1 MRDLQQAFVDDPTK
15 FTKSEAVANDSEDII
30 EAFDF
35 DPRSTKRERD
45 ENRFL
50 EILRGNEG
58 SEDSGHGSPPPSAG
72 EDANPAADRTQK
84 FRSVRERPKPRYPLL
99 SDSSSCGGDDN
110 SEHNHTAST
119 SAAAT
124 ASEDAIEVAADRVRR
139 LDLDQRRDTGKGV
152 VAGPWEPCSAQ
163 PEDQADGKGS
173 EDA

>member
-1 MRDLQQAFVDDPTK
+1 MYHKKRPSKTCIVVHTYTERAQNFVLQNLDRGLDQNGFLNHDLYKVSNSSRQ
-15 FTKSEAVANDSEDII
+15 
-30 EAFDF
+30 
-35 DPRSTKRERD
+35 
-45 ENRFL
+45 
-50 EILRGNEG
+50 
-58 SEDSGHGSPPPSAG
+58 
-72 EDANPAADRTQK
+72 

-110 SEHNHTAST
+110 SEHNHTASF
-119 SAAAT
+119 AAAA

-173 EDA
+173 EDAGEVVKVKKKSFWQKLLGKKSNKESGSS

>member
-1 MRDLQQAFVDDPTK
+1 MKHLERHLSMKKTIRKKMMRDLQQAFVDDPTK
-15 FTKSEAVANDSEDII
+15 FTKTCSEANCKAGNDSEDII

-84 FRSVRERPKPRYPLL
+84 VHK
-99 SDSSSCGGDDN
+99 
-110 SEHNHTAST
+110 
-119 SAAAT
+119 
-124 ASEDAIEVAADRVRR
+124 RR
-139 LDLDQRRDTGKGV
+139 LQLNEMRRFKRTGIG
-152 VAGPWEPCSAQ
+152 
-163 PEDQADGKGS
+163 
-173 EDA
+173 

>member
-1 MRDLQQAFVDDPTK
+1 MKHLERHLSMKKTIRKKMMRDLQQAFVDDPTK
-15 FTKSEAVANDSEDII
+15 FTKSEVEANTTSEDII

-84 FRSVRERPKPRYPLL
+84 VS
-99 SDSSSCGGDDN
+99 DN
-110 SEHNHTAST
+110 S
-119 SAAAT
+119 
-124 ASEDAIEVAADRVRR
+124 
-139 LDLDQRRDTGKGV
+139 
-152 VAGPWEPCSAQ
+152 
-163 PEDQADGKGS
+163 
-173 EDA
+173 

>member
-1 MRDLQQAFVDDPTK
+1 M
-15 FTKSEAVANDSEDII
+15 
-30 EAFDF
+30 
-35 DPRSTKRERD
+35 
-45 ENRFL
+45 
-50 EILRGNEG
+50 
-58 SEDSGHGSPPPSAG
+58 
-72 EDANPAADRTQK
+72 
-84 FRSVRERPKPRYPLL
+84 RERPKPRYPLL

-139 LDLDQRRDTGKGV
+139 LDLDQRRDTRKGV

-173 EDA
+173 EDAGEVVKVKKKSFWQKLLGKKSNKESGSS

>member
-1 MRDLQQAFVDDPTK
+1 MFEALTKTFPGIFPELVPNFDPKFKMPIESHPRTITERDVKHLERHLSMKKTIRKKMMRDLQQAFVDDPTK
-15 FTKSEAVANDSEDII
+15 FTKSEAVANDSKDII

-84 FRSVRERPKPRYPLL
+84 VHKKKDF
-99 SDSSSCGGDDN
+99 
-110 SEHNHTAST
+110 T
-119 SAAAT
+119 
-124 ASEDAIEVAADRVRR
+124 
-139 LDLDQRRDTGKGV
+139 
-152 VAGPWEPCSAQ
+152 
-163 PEDQADGKGS
+163 
-173 EDA
+173 

>member
-15 FTKSEAVANDSEDII
+15 FTKSEAVANDSKDII

-110 SEHNHTAST
+110 SEHNHNTAS
-119 SAAAT
+119 A
-124 ASEDAIEVAADRVRR
+124 ASEDAIEAAADRVRR
-139 LDLDQRRDTGKGV
+139 LDLDQRREDT
-152 VAGPWEPCSAQ
+152 A
-163 PEDQADGKGS
+163 
-173 EDA
+173 